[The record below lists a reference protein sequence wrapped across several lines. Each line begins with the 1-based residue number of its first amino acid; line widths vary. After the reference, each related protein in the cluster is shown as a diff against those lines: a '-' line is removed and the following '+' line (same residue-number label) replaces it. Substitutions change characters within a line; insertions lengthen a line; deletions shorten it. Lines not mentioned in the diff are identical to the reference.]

1 ALSQN
6 AILVSK
12 VSCQGKEPRLRRSRS
27 PKFHRTGPL
36 HDCDRTSRSGATL
49 SPPLFLRR
57 SRTACPSA
65 VGTSNRF
72 SLPGK
77 SCSARV
83 TCSLLAGFTH
93 DGLASIPEVPPLSAV
108 SVRLAF
114 AVQDRPRRD
123 EGVARFFPRRMV
135 RGPTPRSKEPRA
147 SYAEGLRA

>member
-1 ALSQN
+1 
-6 AILVSK
+6 
-12 VSCQGKEPRLRRSRS
+12 
-27 PKFHRTGPL
+27 RTGPL
-36 HDCDRTSRSGATL
+36 RDCDRMSRSGATL

-57 SRTACPSA
+57 DPAPDALVRSAHRTGLC
-65 VGTSNRF
+65 
-72 SLPGK
+72 LPGK
-77 SCSARV
+77 CCSARV

-93 DGLASIPEVPPLSAV
+93 DGLASIPEVPPVSAV

-123 EGVARFFPRRMV
+123 EEVARFFPRRMV